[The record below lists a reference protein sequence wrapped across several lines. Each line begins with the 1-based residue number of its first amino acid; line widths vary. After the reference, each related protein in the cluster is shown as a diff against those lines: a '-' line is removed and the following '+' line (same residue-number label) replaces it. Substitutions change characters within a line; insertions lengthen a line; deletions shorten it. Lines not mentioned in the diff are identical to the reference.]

1 VVSYRSRALADND
14 AELAYV
20 LCEMVVLV
28 RTHVK
33 DRSGRI
39 GLVRG
44 KRTVR
49 VTAYMLFHLPAK
61 DLCHA
66 VVNHVN

>member
-1 VVSYRSRALADND
+1 V
-14 AELAYV
+14 
-20 LCEMVVLV
+20 
-28 RTHVK
+28 T

-49 VTAYMLFHLPAK
+49 VTAYMLFHSPAK
-61 DLCHA
+61 DLRYTA
-66 VVNHVN
+66 VNHVNRQRATLQYFANFSFFKCRV